1 MELLLHSIE
10 MDWPVLLPILLC
22 AILTLAAAINRFSFY
37 NKNKRDVVK
46 FIRALKTELV
56 NNRLDAAK
64 NLSIQLGGVIG
75 EVAEE
80 AVRIF
85 SEQHAGFSRSF
96 DISANLAT
104 RKLEKYLTILGTVGG
119 VCPFLGL
126 FGTVVRIL
134 YTFQDLATQGNQST
148 AVAMGIGSAL
158 IATAFGLGV
167 AIVAVVLY
175 NLFQSTVKRY
185 EDDFQL
191 IKLLFLSFTDSDET
205 VQTKALV
212 QGKKMAFS
220 NSDNKKTLF
229 TEINITPL
237 TDIFLV
243 LLIIMMVIA
252 PSFQSM
258 DTDINIP
265 EINSGVAIE
274 QKNAE
279 IAVTKQGAYYING
292 KPINAD
298 DLVLELEAIKPSL
311 EKQEVIVKADSE
323 TKSSEIQ
330 KIMKAAQEASYS
342 KLILAG
348 EPLSKKEQKK
358 LNNAEEN
365 NLETEQ
371 SQQTTMPDENWDE

>member
-1 MELLLHSIE
+1 MELLLHSIQ

-22 AILTLAAAINRFSFY
+22 SILTLAVAINRFSFY
-37 NKNKRDVVK
+37 NKNKREVVR

-85 SEQHAGFSRSF
+85 SEQKQGFSRSF

-104 RKLEKYLTILGTVGG
+104 RKLEKYLTILGTIGG

-134 YTFQDLATQGNQST
+134 YTFQDLASQGNQSA

-191 IKLLFLSFTDSDET
+191 IKLLFLSFTDSEEKT
-205 VQTKALV
+205 QAKALV
-212 QGKKMAFS
+212 
-220 NSDNKKTLF
+220 
-229 TEINITPL
+229 
-237 TDIFLV
+237 
-243 LLIIMMVIA
+243 
-252 PSFQSM
+252 
-258 DTDINIP
+258 
-265 EINSGVAIE
+265 
-274 QKNAE
+274 
-279 IAVTKQGAYYING
+279 
-292 KPINAD
+292 
-298 DLVLELEAIKPSL
+298 
-311 EKQEVIVKADSE
+311 
-323 TKSSEIQ
+323 
-330 KIMKAAQEASYS
+330 
-342 KLILAG
+342 
-348 EPLSKKEQKK
+348 
-358 LNNAEEN
+358 
-365 NLETEQ
+365 
-371 SQQTTMPDENWDE
+371 